1 MRINE
6 LIVESQQIDEI
17 SLAGIGKGIGKAA
30 NVAGKAVGGA
40 VGGTVAAAKQ
50 FGQGVKQ
57 GYQGSKA
64 TVGGGTDP
72 AQAATGTPA
81 TSGTASAPTQSATS
95 APTTS
100 AAPAPAANQP
110 AVKRNPNNP
119 DDLGFGFDGYTGLP
133 FKSQAER
140 DAGLAKQKADASQA
154 PAQSTTASQ
163 PASPA
168 PLKAPPA
175 TPGGLD
181 GIKKAYSTLD
191 PNEKEQLKKDLEVID
206 DQDRLAS
213 GTNESRRV
221 GMKSNFLGIDL

>member
-50 FGQGVKQ
+50 FGSGVKQ

-64 TVGGGTDP
+64 TVGGTSAP
-72 AQAATGTPA
+72 TQAATSAPA
-81 TSGTASAPTQSATS
+81 TSGTV
-95 APTTS
+95 
-100 AAPAPAANQP
+100 PAPSQSTTGTPTPATNQP

-119 DDLGFGFDGYTGLP
+119 DDLGFGFDGNTGLP

-140 DAGLAKQKADASQA
+140 DAGLAKEKAAA
-154 PAQSTTASQ
+154 AAQSTTVSQ

-168 PLKAPPA
+168 PLNTPPVV
-175 TPGGLD
+175 PGSLD
-181 GIKKAYSTLD
+181 GIKKAYSILD

-206 DQDRLAS
+206 DQDRLAT

>member
-72 AQAATGTPA
+72 A
-81 TSGTASAPTQSATS
+81 TSGTATAPTQSATS

-119 DDLGFGFDGYTGLP
+119 DDLGFGFDVDTGLP
-133 FKSQAER
+133 LKSQAEK
-140 DAGLAKQKADASQA
+140 DANIAKADAAEKAAAAQQQTA
-154 PAQSTTASQ
+154 PA
-163 PASPA
+163 ASPA

-175 TPGGLD
+175 APGGLD

-191 PNEKEQLKKDLEVID
+191 PNEKQQLKKDLEVID

>member
-50 FGQGVKQ
+50 FGSGVKQ
-57 GYQGSKA
+57 GYQGASNA
-64 TVGGGTDP
+64 VGGG
-72 AQAATGTPA
+72 Q
-81 TSGTASAPTQSATS
+81 APTTAPAGTTS
-95 APTTS
+95 APTGTAPVTTS
-100 AAPAPAANQP
+100 APQTTTPATTPPGTTQQQPAA
-110 AVKRNPNNP
+110 
-119 DDLGFGFDGYTGLP
+119 T
-133 FKSQAER
+133 
-140 DAGLAKQKADASQA
+140 A
-154 PAQSTTASQ
+154 PV
-163 PASPA
+163 ASPTQ
-168 PLKAPPA
+168 LKAPPVA
-175 TPGGLD
+175 PGSLD

>member
-50 FGQGVKQ
+50 FGSGVKQ
-57 GYQGSKA
+57 GYQGASNA
-64 TVGGGTDP
+64 VGGVQTP
-72 AQAATGTPA
+72 STAPTGT
-81 TSGTASAPTQSATS
+81 TS
-95 APTTS
+95 APTGS
-100 AAPAPAANQP
+100 APVATNAPQTTPSSTAPAGTTQQP
-110 AVKRNPNNP
+110 A
-119 DDLGFGFDGYTGLP
+119 T
-133 FKSQAER
+133 
-140 DAGLAKQKADASQA
+140 
-154 PAQSTTASQ
+154 
-163 PASPA
+163 PASNTTQ
-168 PLKAPPA
+168 LKAPPVV
-175 TPGGLD
+175 PGNLD
-181 GIKKAYSTLD
+181 GIKKAYSILD

-206 DQDRLAS
+206 DQDRLAT